1 MKMNTSRRAN
11 TEKRTLNMA
20 AARPGSG
27 LKATALPGVRSKAAR
42 AMTLVEMMVAI
53 GVGFTVITVMATVFT
68 SASCSFAAMTNYV
81 SMDGNS
87 RNALDQMTQEIRQA
101 GDLVEFTPT
110 HLKFGYRAGTNSFL
124 VFDWNAASGQLTEF
138 NTATTTTNVLLT
150 GCNQLAFS
158 LYNSAFAPTTILS
171 QGKGVSVNWTC
182 SRTILGRK
190 STTED
195 MQQALIVIRNKPL

>member
-1 MKMNTSRRAN
+1 MKLNTSKRADA
-11 TEKRTLNMA
+11 EKRTLKVSA
-20 AARPGSG
+20 PRPGSG
-27 LKATALPGVRSKAAR
+27 LKASPLPGARSKAAH

-68 SASCSFAAMTNYV
+68 SATCSFAAMTNYV

-87 RNALDQMTQEIRQA
+87 RNALDQMTKEIRQA

-110 HLKFGYRAGTNSFL
+110 HLKFGYRAQTNSFL

-150 GCNQLAFS
+150 SCNQLAFS
-158 LYNSAFAPTTILS
+158 LYNSAFMPTSILS
-171 QGKGVSVNWTC
+171 QGKGISVSWTC
-182 SRTILGRK
+182 SRTILRRPA
-190 STTED
+190 TTED

>member
-1 MKMNTSRRAN
+1 MKMNISRRTD
-11 TEKRTLNMA
+11 TEKRTLNTSPA
-20 AARPGSG
+20 GPGSG
-27 LKATALPGVRSKAAR
+27 LKTSAPPGAWSKATQG
-42 AMTLVEMMVAI
+42 MTLVEMMVAI
-53 GVGFTVITVMATVFT
+53 GVGFMVITVMATVFT
-68 SASCSFAAMTNYV
+68 SATCSFAAMTNYV
-81 SMDGNS
+81 GMDSNS
-87 RNALDQMTQEIRQA
+87 RNALDHMTQEIRQA
-101 GDLVEFTPT
+101 GDLVEFNPT

-138 NTATTTTNVLLT
+138 NTGTTTTNVLLT

-171 QGKGVSVNWTC
+171 QGKGVSVSWTC